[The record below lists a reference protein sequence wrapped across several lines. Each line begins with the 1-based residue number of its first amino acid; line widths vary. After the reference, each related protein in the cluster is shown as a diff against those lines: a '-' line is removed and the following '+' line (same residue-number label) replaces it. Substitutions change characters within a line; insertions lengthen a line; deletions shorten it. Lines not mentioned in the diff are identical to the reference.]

1 MSNVTGIYRYVLI
14 YSMEQI
20 GSVLKHEALKY
31 RTSQRDD
38 FINVQ

>member
-1 MSNVTGIYRYVLI
+1 MRNVTGIYLYVLI

-20 GSVLKHEALKY
+20 GSVLKQEALRN

-38 FINVQ
+38 FINVP